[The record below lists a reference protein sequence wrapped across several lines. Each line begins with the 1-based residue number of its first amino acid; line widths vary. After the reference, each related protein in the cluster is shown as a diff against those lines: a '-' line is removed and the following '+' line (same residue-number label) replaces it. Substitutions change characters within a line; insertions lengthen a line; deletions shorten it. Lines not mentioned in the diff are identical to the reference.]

1 MSHAQREVGMSER
14 PVLDAIRAV
23 LKFKDTATIS
33 EVAKYAGMTHKQV
46 LDVVNANGHMVWRNR
61 KSGHITKVDPR
72 AVHRQQLVESDR
84 YYFRESYGA
93 WAHEGYC
100 LRFKGHDDLRQSLES
115 KRWTGGIGDSW
126 QITKVEDT
134 PENRSALEAAG
145 LKLWS
150 EAEADERLWREPV
163 SPAQREA

>member
-1 MSHAQREVGMSER
+1 MSR

-33 EVAKYAGMTHKQV
+33 EVAKYAGLTHKQV
-46 LDVVNANGHMVWRNR
+46 LDVVNANGTMVWRNR
-61 KSGHITKVDPR
+61 KNGHITKVDPR

-93 WAHEGYC
+93 WSHEGYR
-100 LRFKGHDDLRQSLES
+100 LRFKGHDDLRQQLES
-115 KRWTGGIGDSW
+115 KHWTGGIGDSW

-134 PENRSALEAAG
+134 PDNRAALESAG

-150 EAEADERLWREPV
+150 ETEADERLWTETTHPRDQITKE
-163 SPAQREA
+163 RT